1 MTKRKVR
8 TATLQT
14 AFDNPSFT
22 TAEVATTYSK
32 INKLDISECQNEY
45 KLQSVLES
53 KNLPTQNAVRRD
65 MCTMTGD
72 MLKDANKGLQH
83 LPLKLGGPNISMSV
97 EEFKTL
103 GRTATFIG
111 DAYDVMFGVLRGLRG
126 RLVEEPLALFDGYYS
141 LKLVVWY
148 LTQVAVDK
156 HLVGSSVGM
165 YVLCLLTNASPYYC
179 RSPSSK

>member
-1 MTKRKVR
+1 MTQRSKLRS
-8 TATLQT
+8 T
-14 AFDNPSFT
+14 SFS
-22 TAEVATTYSK
+22 TAEVASTYTK

-65 MCTMTGD
+65 M
-72 MLKDANKGLQH
+72 LKDANKGLQH

-103 GRTATFIG
+103 GRTVTFIG
-111 DAYDVMFGVLRGLRG
+111 DEYDVMFGVLRRLRG
-126 RLVEEPLALFDGYYS
+126 RLVEEPLDLFDGYYS